1 MKPLDRRLT
10 VTDTETPSSASASV
24 VVMVPVTSEVTM
36 SIAYNGR
43 VGAAILAEGATFVPI
58 WDGQVLEE
66 EWLGIVTGTK
76 NLETAMDFVKFA
88 SAPEQQAGQAKYI
101 NYGPMRK
108 SAFKIMAAGE
118 PWFEAPDGKKNIMEH
133 MPNRDEVMARSV
145 FASPDWWADNG
156 DEVNERFKA
165 WMAK

>member
-1 MKPLDRRLT
+1 
-10 VTDTETPSSASASV
+10 
-24 VVMVPVTSEVTM
+24 M

-43 VGAAILAEGATFVPI
+43 VGAAILGEGESFVPI

-66 EWLGIVTGTK
+66 EWLAIVKGTK

-88 SAPEQQAGQAKYI
+88 SAPEQQAGQARFI

-108 SAFKIMAAGE
+108 SAFKIIAAGE
-118 PWFEAPDGKKNIMEH
+118 PWFEAPDGKKNIMGH
-133 MPNRDEVMARSV
+133 MPNRPEVMARTV
-145 FASPDWWADNG
+145 FANPEWWADNG